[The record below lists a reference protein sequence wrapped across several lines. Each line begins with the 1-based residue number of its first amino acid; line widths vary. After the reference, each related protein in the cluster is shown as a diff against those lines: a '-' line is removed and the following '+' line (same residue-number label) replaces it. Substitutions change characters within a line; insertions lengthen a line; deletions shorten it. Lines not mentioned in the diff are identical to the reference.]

1 MKKLLAILFLSTLSL
16 GSFAHEEVKIFCMS
30 EGVADAGFMV
40 QMNHVEKKIFDVK
53 ISTVSF
59 FGAEEVYSGEMKLK
73 TKKKFDLKK
82 FKFVPKEQYF
92 ISKDK
97 STKIQVVEPT
107 VVNQMQIAMIDGKD
121 QFEEM
126 FTTLECDFE

>member
-1 MKKLLAILFLSTLSL
+1 
-16 GSFAHEEVKIFCMS
+16 
-30 EGVADAGFMV
+30 
-40 QMNHVEKKIFDVK
+40 MNHVEKKIFDVK